1 MPAARANL
9 IIDDMQDEPA
19 PEILGLADLAGR
31 VFRGENLEL
40 LWSTLL
46 ARATS
51 DPPDFSAAF
60 DLSLLSQLVGRR
72 DEGLELQRQI
82 LVHGRRFRRV
92 HGDGS
97 GLRLLVLMAPGD
109 FMSNTPVDFL
119 LEGSNVT
126 LELLFLD
133 PLGQLPSSLPEHDV
147 AFLAVGECDQ
157 NQALL
162 EVLAACEHWPRPT
175 LNGAAGSILGLRR
188 DLAADLLAGV
198 PGLLAPVTARI
209 DRQTLA
215 LAAAGQVDLAD
226 HLGGNGWPV
235 IARPVGSHAGLG
247 LERID
252 APADLTE
259 WLAAQVGDAF
269 YIAPFIDYRG
279 PDGQFRKYRIVFV
292 DGAPFLAHLAISEHW
307 MVHYLNAGMLE
318 DSAKRDEEAL
328 VMRTFDTGFAA
339 RHGRAFEA
347 LHARFGLDYFGID
360 CSETPD
366 GRLLV
371 FETDNALIVHD
382 MDPPDIFPYKSATV
396 RALFGSFQ
404 DLLARV
410 AGS

>member
-1 MPAARANL
+1 M
-9 IIDDMQDEPA
+9 
-19 PEILGLADLAGR
+19 GLADLAGR
-31 VFRGENLEL
+31 VFRGENVDL

-51 DPPDFSAAF
+51 DPPDFGAAF

-82 LVHGRRFRRV
+82 LAHGRRFRHV

-109 FMSNTPVDFL
+109 FMANTPVDFL
-119 LEGSNVT
+119 LDGSNVT
-126 LELLFLD
+126 IELLFLD
-133 PLGQLPSSLPEHDV
+133 PLGQLPANLPEHDV
-147 AFLAVGECDQ
+147 AFLAVGESDQ

-162 EVLAACEHWPRPT
+162 ETLAAREHWPRPT
-175 LNGAAGSILGLRR
+175 LNGAAAGILRLRR

-198 PGLLAPVTARI
+198 PGLLAPVTLRI

-215 LAAAGQVDLAD
+215 LAATGQVDLVER
-226 HLGGNGWPV
+226 LGGHGWPI
-235 IARPVGSHAGLG
+235 IARPVGSHAGIG

-252 APADLTE
+252 APADLTR
-259 WLAAQVGDAF
+259 WLAGQDGDAF
-269 YIAPFIDYRG
+269 DVAPFVDYRG

-292 DGAPFLAHLAISEHW
+292 GGAPFLAHLAISEHW

-328 VMRTFDTGFAA
+328 VMRTFDAGFAA
-339 RHGRAFEA
+339 RHRRALEA
-347 LHARFGLDYFGID
+347 LQARFGLDYFGID
-360 CSETPD
+360 CSETAD

-382 MDPPDIFPYKSATV
+382 MDPPDVFPYKSATV
-396 RALFGSFQ
+396 RALFASFQ
-404 DLLARV
+404 DLLAHAFAASKSAKAPPDLVLPASPDRW
-410 AGS
+410 S